1 MAFSLMDLSLL
12 TKLLLVLNFK
22 TNNWSA
28 GNFKKTRHTSMSRT
42 LEPMIHSGDRQVTL
56 VRVYPF

>member
-1 MAFSLMDLSLL
+1 MDLSLRS
-12 TKLLLVLNFK
+12 FK

-42 LEPMIHSGDRQVTL
+42 LEPMIHSGDTGQGI
-56 VRVYPF
+56 PFLTAVN